1 MTTHQRSSRSFLV
14 GLALAPVVTFGA
26 VAPAVADDG
35 IPDVPID
42 PGVGEPGTPEPGD
55 PGIDPGTPEE
65 PPTNEIPEPPVD
77 PGTDTG
83 TPTDPGTPEETAP
96 EAPAEPAAST
106 PTPAAAVPA
115 PPAPAVSTPAP
126 AAAVPAPS
134 TLNAQSVPA
143 AAPVAAPIPSAFA
156 QPAVPSS
163 VAVPPAPATPT
174 VAAPAPAAGKHT
186 RSWAPAKCF
195 TYTIVSGD
203 TLSEIAKRYGVPGGW
218 PALADANQDII
229 ANPDLIF
236 PGQNI
241 RIPC

>member
-1 MTTHQRSSRSFLV
+1 MTTHQRSPRSFLV

-42 PGVGEPGTPEPGD
+42 PGVGEPGNPEPGD

-77 PGTDTG
+77 PGT
-83 TPTDPGTPEETAP
+83 PAEPGTPED
-96 EAPAEPAAST
+96 
-106 PTPAAAVPA
+106 
-115 PPAPAVSTPAP
+115 PAPAPAP
-126 AAAVPAPS
+126 
-134 TLNAQSVPA
+134 
-143 AAPVAAPIPSAFA
+143 AAPVAAPVPSAFA

-163 VAVPPAPATPT
+163 AAVPPAPANPT
-174 VAAPAPAAGKHT
+174 VAAPAPAPAPAPAAGKHA
-186 RSWAPAKCF
+186 RSWVPAQCF

-203 TLSEIAKRYGVPGGW
+203 TLSEIAERYGVPGGW

>member
-1 MTTHQRSSRSFLV
+1 MTTHQRSPRSFLV

-42 PGVGEPGTPEPGD
+42 PGVGEPGNPEPGD

-83 TPTDPGTPEETAP
+83 TPADPGTPED
-96 EAPAEPAAST
+96 
-106 PTPAAAVPA
+106 
-115 PPAPAVSTPAP
+115 PAPADPAP
-126 AAAVPAPS
+126 
-134 TLNAQSVPA
+134 
-143 AAPVAAPIPSAFA
+143 AAPVAAP
-156 QPAVPSS
+156 VPSS
-163 VAVPPAPATPT
+163 AAVPPAPATPAVT
-174 VAAPAPAAGKHT
+174 APAPAAPAAGKHA
-186 RSWAPAKCF
+186 RSWAPAQCF

-203 TLSEIAKRYGVPGGW
+203 TLSEIAERYGVPGGW

>member
-1 MTTHQRSSRSFLV
+1 MTTHQRSPRSFLV

-42 PGVGEPGTPEPGD
+42 PGVGEPGNPEPGD

-83 TPTDPGTPEETAP
+83 TPADPGTPED
-96 EAPAEPAAST
+96 
-106 PTPAAAVPA
+106 
-115 PPAPAVSTPAP
+115 PAPADPAP
-126 AAAVPAPS
+126 
-134 TLNAQSVPA
+134 
-143 AAPVAAPIPSAFA
+143 AAPVAAP
-156 QPAVPSS
+156 VPSS
-163 VAVPPAPATPT
+163 AAGPPAPATPAVT
-174 VAAPAPAAGKHT
+174 APAPAAPAAGKHA
-186 RSWAPAKCF
+186 RSWAPAQCF

-203 TLSEIAKRYGVPGGW
+203 TLSEIAERYGVPGGW

>member
-1 MTTHQRSSRSFLV
+1 MTTHQRSPRSFLV

-42 PGVGEPGTPEPGD
+42 PGVGEPGNPEPGD

-83 TPTDPGTPEETAP
+83 TPADPGTPED
-96 EAPAEPAAST
+96 
-106 PTPAAAVPA
+106 
-115 PPAPAVSTPAP
+115 PAPADPAP
-126 AAAVPAPS
+126 ADPAP
-134 TLNAQSVPA
+134 
-143 AAPVAAPIPSAFA
+143 AAPVAAP
-156 QPAVPSS
+156 VPSS
-163 VAVPPAPATPT
+163 AAVPPAPATPAVT
-174 VAAPAPAAGKHT
+174 APAPAAPAAGKHA
-186 RSWAPAKCF
+186 RSWAPAQCF

-203 TLSEIAKRYGVPGGW
+203 TLSEIAERYGVPGGW

>member
-42 PGVGEPGTPEPGD
+42 PGVGEPGTPEEPGD

-77 PGTDTG
+77 PGADTG
-83 TPTDPGTPEETAP
+83 TPED
-96 EAPAEPAAST
+96 
-106 PTPAAAVPA
+106 
-115 PPAPAVSTPAP
+115 PAPADPAP
-126 AAAVPAPS
+126 APADPAP
-134 TLNAQSVPA
+134 ADPA
-143 AAPVAAPIPSAFA
+143 PASADPAPAPAAPVAAPVPSAFA

-163 VAVPPAPATPT
+163 AAVPPAPATPT
-174 VAAPAPAAGKHT
+174 VAAPAPAAGKHA
-186 RSWAPAKCF
+186 RSWAPAQCF

-203 TLSEIAKRYGVPGGW
+203 TLSEIAERYGVPGGW

>member
-1 MTTHQRSSRSFLV
+1 MTTHQRSPRSFLV

-42 PGVGEPGTPEPGD
+42 PGVGEPGNPEPGD

-83 TPTDPGTPEETAP
+83 TPADPGTPED
-96 EAPAEPAAST
+96 
-106 PTPAAAVPA
+106 
-115 PPAPAVSTPAP
+115 PAPADPAP
-126 AAAVPAPS
+126 
-134 TLNAQSVPA
+134 
-143 AAPVAAPIPSAFA
+143 AAPVAAP
-156 QPAVPSS
+156 VPSS
-163 VAVPPAPATPT
+163 AAMPPAPAAPVPAAAPSTLSAQSVPSAAPVAAPVPSSAAVPPAPATPAVT
-174 VAAPAPAAGKHT
+174 APAPAAPAAGKHA
-186 RSWAPAKCF
+186 RSWAPAQCF

-203 TLSEIAKRYGVPGGW
+203 TLSEIAERYGVPGGW

>member
-1 MTTHQRSSRSFLV
+1 MTTHQRSPRSFLV

-42 PGVGEPGTPEPGD
+42 PGVGEPGNPEPGD

-83 TPTDPGTPEETAP
+83 TPADPGTPED
-96 EAPAEPAAST
+96 
-106 PTPAAAVPA
+106 PA
-115 PPAPAVSTPAP
+115 P
-126 AAAVPAPS
+126 
-134 TLNAQSVPA
+134 
-143 AAPVAAPIPSAFA
+143 AAPVAAP
-156 QPAVPSS
+156 VPSS
-163 VAVPPAPATPT
+163 AAVPPAPATPAVT
-174 VAAPAPAAGKHT
+174 APAPAAPAAGKHA
-186 RSWAPAKCF
+186 RSWAPAQCF

-203 TLSEIAKRYGVPGGW
+203 TLSEIAERYGVPGGW